1 MKTPRHTHTTH
12 KVSHSHKNSV
22 CPIRL
27 TEPPAPS
34 LYNSTARV
42 SVTSGSLLDFR
53 RAPPYDFH
61 AQFCLPVAGSNFG
74 IGWPVLASNLGA
86 NGKVELE
93 LEAPEVEATAGC
105 ATPMTAGLMA
115 PISIWLCA
123 CDVMLG
129 WAGGGGACGLL
140 GVRLKRTRTINK
152 TRRSATPPPTPAT
165 MGTVASAAGGGGGG
179 GAGGGG
185 GDGQT
190 AAMFWLHD
198 E

>member
-1 MKTPRHTHTTH
+1 M
-12 KVSHSHKNSV
+12 
-22 CPIRL
+22 
-27 TEPPAPS
+27 
-34 LYNSTARV
+34 
-42 SVTSGSLLDFR
+42 
-53 RAPPYDFH
+53 
-61 AQFCLPVAGSNFG
+61 
-74 IGWPVLASNLGA
+74 LASNLGA
-86 NGKVELE
+86 NGKVEVE
-93 LEAPEVEATAGC
+93 LEAPEVEAT
-105 ATPMTAGLMA
+105 PMTAGLVA

-123 CDVMLG
+123 CGIMLG

-140 GVRLKRTRTINK
+140 RERLKRTRTINT